1 MLQSNPSRNP
11 PFLVW
16 LSFATEQRQTPL
28 STEELDAVP
37 GAFCDVLD
45 WLDSL
50 AVTLVQHRD
59 TPEYQTARR
68 KSGDTHGATG
78 LTATEHGTRTP
89 IRRAKLDMV
98 KAKSLAAEWEKE
110 KLTYYD

>member
-28 STEELDAVP
+28 STEQLDAVP
-37 GAFCDVLD
+37 GAFRDVLD
-45 WLDSL
+45 GLDSL
-50 AVTLVQHRD
+50 AVALVQHRD
-59 TPEYQTARR
+59 TPEYQTTRR

-78 LTATEHGTRTP
+78 LTATEHADAT
-89 IRRAKLDMV
+89 A
-98 KAKSLAAEWEKE
+98 
-110 KLTYYD
+110 